1 MATLPLARWSNTD
14 GVVINSGLLNAA
26 TGGSVSLLGKQ
37 IENNGLISAKLGS
50 VNFAAGREA
59 VVTFDNE
66 GKVGV
71 RITEALLESDIGV
84 DPAVVNT
91 GDIQVPNKLG

>member
-1 MATLPLARWSNTD
+1 
-14 GVVINSGLLNAA
+14 
-26 TGGSVSLLGKQ
+26 
-37 IENNGLISAKLGS
+37 